1 VTAAVDVGVSR
12 IDLGGDDGEMGEPAV
27 DRRLSPRRWRI
38 LSLLALHGGAT
49 VRDVALVLGV
59 ARLTAQRDLAW
70 LYQAGLVDRWRSNE
84 DRTHTWIYDIT
95 PDGTGLLRET
105 LIAAGRR
112 VPLQL
117 GHRTWGAADHLLFL
131 PLLEVS
137 RRQPD
142 RCAVFQ
148 WLTTLDTSVWLRGHD
163 LAHLRADGFGVWLEG
178 GHALR
183 FLVHVDP
190 GLPGGAVTECERHTS
205 VLDALLAGYRRTDPA
220 VPVGAVLII
229 ANTPEREE
237 HLLADLVERPV
248 HAPIATTT
256 KDLLYRY
263 WPNEP
268 LWRVPGADGN
278 RRRLI
283 DLTP

>member
-1 VTAAVDVGVSR
+1 
-12 IDLGGDDGEMGEPAV
+12 MGESAV
-27 DRRLSPRRWRI
+27 GRRLSPRRWRI

-70 LYQAGLVDRWRSNE
+70 LYQAGLVARWRSNE

-95 PDGTGLLRET
+95 ADGTELLRET
-105 LIAAGRR
+105 LTAAGRS

-137 RRQPD
+137 RRQPG
-142 RCAVFQ
+142 RYELFQ
-148 WLTTLDTSVWLRGHD
+148 WLTTLDTSVWLRGHG
-163 LAHLRADGFGVWLEG
+163 LGHLRADGFGVWLEDG
-178 GHALR
+178 RVLR
-183 FLVHVDP
+183 FLIHVDP
-190 GLPGGAVTECERHTS
+190 GPPGDAVAEHEQHTS
-205 VLDALLAGYRRTDPA
+205 GLDALLAGYRRTDPA

-237 HLLADLVERPV
+237 HLLADLVARPV
-248 HAPIATTT
+248 RAPIATSS

-263 WPNEP
+263 WPDER
-268 LWRVPGADGN
+268 LWRVPGEGSGP
-278 RRRLI
+278 RHLI
-283 DLTP
+283 DLGP

>member
-1 VTAAVDVGVSR
+1 
-12 IDLGGDDGEMGEPAV
+12 MGEFAV
-27 DRRLSPRRWRI
+27 DRRLSPRRWRV
-38 LSLLALHGGAT
+38 LSFLALHGGAT

-59 ARLTAQRDLAW
+59 TRLTAQRDLAW
-70 LYQAGLVDRWRSNE
+70 LHQAGLVDRWRSNE

-95 PDGTGLLRET
+95 AEGTGLLRET
-105 LIAAGRR
+105 LTAAGRP

-117 GHRTWGAADHLLFL
+117 GRRIWGAADHLLFL

-142 RCAVFQ
+142 RCEVFQ
-148 WLTTLDTSVWLRGHD
+148 WLATMETSVWLRSHG
-163 LAHLRADGFGVWLEG
+163 LAHLRADGYGVWLEDG
-178 GHALR
+178 RVLR

-190 GLPGGAVTECERHTS
+190 GPPGGAFTEHERHAS
-205 VLDALLAGYRRTDPA
+205 GLDALLVGYRRTDPA
-220 VPVGAVLII
+220 VPVGAVLVI
-229 ANTPEREE
+229 AGTPEREE

-248 HAPIATTT
+248 RAPIATTS

-263 WPNEP
+263 WPNES
-268 LWRVPGADGN
+268 LWRVPGVGGN

-283 DLTP
+283 DLAS

>member
-1 VTAAVDVGVSR
+1 
-12 IDLGGDDGEMGEPAV
+12 M
-27 DRRLSPRRWRI
+27 
-38 LSLLALHGGAT
+38 ALHGGAT
-49 VRDVALVLGV
+49 VRDVALVVDV

-105 LIAAGRR
+105 LTVAGRP

-137 RRQPD
+137 RRQPG
-142 RCAVFQ
+142 RCELFQ
-148 WLTTLDTSVWLRGHD
+148 WLATMDTSAWLRGHG
-163 LAHLRADGFGVWLEG
+163 LAYLHADGYGIWLEDG
-178 GHALR
+178 RALR
-183 FLVHVDP
+183 FLVHLDP
-190 GLPGGAVTECERHTS
+190 GPPSEVVAEHERHTS
-205 VLDALLAGYRRTDPA
+205 GLDALLAGYRRTDPA
-220 VPVGAVLII
+220 VPVGAVLVI
-229 ANTPEREE
+229 ADTPEREE
-237 HLLADLVERPV
+237 HLLTELVERPV
-248 HAPIATTT
+248 RAPIATSS

-263 WPNEP
+263 WPNES
-268 LWRVPGADGN
+268 LWRVPGGDGD

-283 DLTP
+283 DLAP